1 MNRKEEIRRAADE
14 WGAKTEAECIRY
26 PEFLNVMSGNKIGFC
41 DGALWADSHQWI
53 SVNERLPEYGTKVLI
68 LRPNCGWRHEDYIQ
82 EARRVAPEDT
92 DPLYAYDRFGF
103 ENVPSSPT
111 HWMSIPAIPKK

>member
-53 SVNERLPEYGTKVLI
+53 SVKERLPEKGEIVIIHCKTYGIISALFDD
-68 LRPNCGWRHEDYIQ
+68 RWEGE
-82 EARRVAPEDT
+82 EGT
-92 DPLYAYDRFGF
+92 DLYYTGDMALEQDDIDWWMPIPPL
-103 ENVPSSPT
+103 
-111 HWMSIPAIPKK
+111 PKKGGKE